1 MKRLLA
7 FAFLLAAMG
16 TGCGY
21 QVGGQSD
28 LMPKAIHTIAIPP
41 FTNATIRYR
50 LARSLPEDI
59 TREFLSRSHYVM
71 VTDPTKADAVLEGS
85 LANYRAFPTVQDPV
99 SGRATMDQ
107 VAVTLNLKLTDRR
120 TGKVLFERKGQ
131 EFWDRYEVALDP
143 NEYFDESGTAMARVS
158 KSVAASVV
166 SAILEGF

>member
-1 MKRLLA
+1 MKRFLA
-7 FAFLLAAMG
+7 SALLLAAIG

-21 QVGGQSD
+21 RVGGQSD
-28 LMPKAIHTIAIPP
+28 LMPKAIHTIAIPA

-59 TREFLSRSHYVM
+59 TREFLSRSHYLI
-71 VTDPTKADAVLEGS
+71 VTDPNKADAVLEGS
-85 LANYRAFPTVQDPV
+85 VANYRAFPTVSDPV

-158 KSVAASVV
+158 KSVAAGVV

>member
-1 MKRLLA
+1 MKRRLA
-7 FAFLLAAMG
+7 CVILAAVG

-21 QVGGQSD
+21 HVGGQSD
-28 LMPKAIHTIAIPP
+28 LMPKTIHTIAIQP
-41 FTNATIRYR
+41 FANATVRYK

-59 TREFLSRSHYVM
+59 TREFISRTHYAL
-71 VTDPTKADAVLEGS
+71 VTDPNTADAVLTGS
-85 LANYRAFPTVQDPV
+85 LANYAAYPTVSDPV

-107 VAVTLNLKLTDRR
+107 VVVTLNLKLTDRR
-120 TGKVLFERKGQ
+120 TGKTLFERKGQ

-143 NEYFDESGTAMARVS
+143 NEYFDESGTAMQRVS

>member
-1 MKRLLA
+1 MKGLGALA
-7 FAFLLAAMG
+7 ILAAAAG
-16 TGCGY
+16 AGCGY

-28 LMPKAIHTIAIPP
+28 LMPKAIHTIAVQP
-41 FTNATIRYR
+41 FTNATVRYT

-59 TREFLSRSHYVM
+59 TREFISRTHYAL
-71 VTDPTKADAVLEGS
+71 VTDPNTADAVLTGS
-85 LANYRAFPTVQDPV
+85 LANYSAYPTVSDPV

-107 VAVTLNLKLTDRR
+107 VVVTLNLKLTDRR

-143 NEYFDESGTAMARVS
+143 NEYFDESGTAMERVS
-158 KSVAASVV
+158 KGVAHSVV